1 MQDIATVSPTA
12 ALIRPPL
19 GKKAF
24 GAPRPRTPG
33 LDYEPSVSP
42 RPVPP
47 ATPALDPSPRR
58 AVPRPAPPQT
68 TPRQPGDWIRRRLG
82 MAPAQPQPPQTPQA
96 QSDARAEGAAVGPL
110 SSDVAGGRWSPEVAA
125 GLIQAA
131 AAGAASPLAGLEAVR
146 EQVRVDI
153 LNRKSD
159 CE

>member
-1 MQDIATVSPTA
+1 MQDIATVSPTS
-12 ALIRPPL
+12 ALIRPPPL
-19 GKKAF
+19 GKAF

-47 ATPALDPSPRR
+47 ATLAVDPSPRR
-58 AVPRPAPPQT
+58 AVPGPAPPQT
-68 TPRQPGDWIRRRLG
+68 APRQPGDWIRRRLG
-82 MAPAQPQPPQTPQA
+82 MAPAQPPQTPQP
-96 QSDARAEGAAVGPL
+96 QSGARAEGAAVGPL
-110 SSDVAGGRWSPEVAA
+110 SSDMAGGRWSPEVAA

-146 EQVRVDI
+146 EQVRADV
-153 LNRKSD
+153 LNRKND